1 MKTNQL
7 RSKCNQ
13 NVVPSNVMNEA
24 LSLFCQLDV
33 TQQREYLAA
42 LRSRVDKQVLA
53 PVPRESA

>member
-1 MKTNQL
+1 MKTNHP

-33 TQQREYLAA
+33 TQQKEYLAA
-42 LRSRVDKQVLA
+42 LQSRVDKRFLV
-53 PVPRESA
+53 PVPQESA

>member
-33 TQQREYLAA
+33 TQQKEYLDA
-42 LRSRVDKQVLA
+42 LRDRVNKRSLA
-53 PVPRESA
+53 PAPQETA

>member
-13 NVVPSNVMNEA
+13 NMVPSNVMNEA
-24 LSLFCQLDV
+24 LSLFRQLDV

-42 LRSRVDKQVLA
+42 LQSRADKRA
-53 PVPRESA
+53 PAPAPQEIA